1 MKLIAPVVLA
11 AALAGGG
18 CATTAEPVALSA
30 ISDAVSPA
38 PGIVSAGRLEPAD
51 IARVRDAGIRHVI
64 DLTPDAE
71 TPGFDEAAA
80 VRAAG
85 LAYSNLPLRGAAD
98 LTRENVIAF
107 DALVRA
113 AKRPVLVHCAS
124 GNRVGAMAALRAAWV
139 EGKPADEAIDIG
151 KTWGLKG
158 LEAEVRRRIEFGT
171 PQSGT

>member
-1 MKLIAPVVLA
+1 MNLIAPLILV

-18 CATTAEPVALSA
+18 CATTAEPAPLPA
-30 ISDAVSPA
+30 IADVVSPV
-38 PGIVSAGRLEPAD
+38 PGVVSAGRLQPAD
-51 IARVRDAGIRHVI
+51 IARVREAGIRHVI

-71 TPGFDEAAA
+71 TPDFDEEAA

-85 LAYSNLPLRGAAD
+85 LAYSNLPLRGAVD

-107 DALVRA
+107 DALVRT

-151 KTWGLKG
+151 KAWGLKG
-158 LEAEVRRRIEFGT
+158 LEAEVRRRIGSGT